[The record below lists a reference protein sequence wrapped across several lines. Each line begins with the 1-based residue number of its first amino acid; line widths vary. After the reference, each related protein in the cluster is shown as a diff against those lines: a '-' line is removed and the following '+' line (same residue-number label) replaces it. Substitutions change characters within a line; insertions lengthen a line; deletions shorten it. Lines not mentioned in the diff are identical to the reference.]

1 MYSVKFG
8 FKTDLKDAPSNNI
21 INSFISNNGDCV
33 SQYFNTFYIIIFANL
48 FSTKKDWTFLF
59 NIKK

>member
-1 MYSVKFG
+1 MYSVKVG

-33 SQYFNTFYIIIFANL
+33 SQYFNMFYLIIFANL
-48 FSTKKDWTFLF
+48 FSTKKD
-59 NIKK
+59 